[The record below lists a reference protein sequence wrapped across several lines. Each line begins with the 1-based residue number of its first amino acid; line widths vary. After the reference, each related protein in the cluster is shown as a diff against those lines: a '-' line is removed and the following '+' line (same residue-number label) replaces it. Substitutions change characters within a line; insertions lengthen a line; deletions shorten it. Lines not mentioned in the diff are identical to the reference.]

1 MKRVVWLILGMSLA
15 LPAQAQWVMYPAAT
29 RDQALEKA
37 VEERNKALGMPPSAG
52 RQTIAV
58 TTGSFEKVAAF
69 YAPRGKEYLVPLMP
83 GQPSNGYEREL
94 PTEIRRKNRSTVEFI
109 GSGIKAKQVIILLDG
124 AADLS
129 ESKDYVSISRPFIF
143 DAKREAGKMVY
154 QDIRDVTVIY
164 RVRE

>member
-1 MKRVVWLILGMSLA
+1 MKRFIWLILGMSLA
-15 LPAQAQWVMYPAAT
+15 LPAQAQWAMYPAAT

-37 VEERNKALGMPPSAG
+37 VEERQKALSMPASKG
-52 RQTIAV
+52 QQTIAV
-58 TTGSFEKVAAF
+58 TNDSFEKVAAF

-94 PTEIRRKNRSTVEFI
+94 PTEIRRVNRTTVEFV

-129 ESKDYVSISRPFIF
+129 ESKDYISISRPFIF

-154 QDIRDVTVIY
+154 QDIRDITVIY
-164 RVRE
+164 RSQE